1 MKSLLSENMLRFGT
15 KNLTATSQKELIVK
29 SIMETIDQHGLSKT
43 IYNRLAEQQLPDMAR
58 DLNAKVGSQMKQD
71 GADMKT
77 NGIALKIVGMILKA
91 FQNGNPVGA
100 GTDEWG
106 IVKSIYL
113 IKNQDIYNAVLNL
126 VKTNP
131 KVTKLGRFN
140 TISEWLNTEIAKP
153 AANSFRDYF
162 TSDND
167 AVYQIQKV
175 LQKYNRSEYIDF
187 GTNV

>member
-15 KNLTATSQKELIVK
+15 KNLSATQQKELIVK
-29 SIMETIDQHGLSKT
+29 SIMETIDQHGLRKA
-43 IYNRLAEQQLPDMAR
+43 IYNRLTEQQTSDFAQ
-58 DLNAKVGSQMKQD
+58 DLNARVGSQMKRD

-77 NGIALKIVGMILKA
+77 KGIALKIVGMILKA

-113 IKNQDIYNAVLNL
+113 IKNQDIYDAVLNL
-126 VKTNP
+126 VKTDP

-140 TISEWLNTEIAKP
+140 TISQWLNTEIAKP
-153 AANSFRDYF
+153 RANSFRDYF
-162 TSDND
+162 TSDYN
-167 AVYQIQKV
+167 AVYEIEKV
-175 LQKYNRSEYIDF
+175 LKKYNNSENIEF
-187 GTNV
+187 GTNI